1 MTSRRTFLKGVSV
14 ASIAGLAGCSQDGGG
29 DTEANTA
36 GQSGGSTATDTT
48 SQGGGDTEMDTT
60 SQGGGDT
67 EADTT
72 NQSGGETDAG
82 TTVGET
88 GSSGSGSQR
97 FAVSIKSMGQ
107 AGLFVQGQAAKWYTR
122 DMDDV
127 EVTILDAQFD
137 ASKQTQDAI
146 NAINQGLDGILLNP
160 FDAKAS
166 RQIVKAATEEDIPV
180 MNFDTATLSEDILIG
195 ALFGQYAGGQVA
207 AERFTQMIE
216 DQGIEQ
222 PTVITS
228 VFNFE
233 STTSQERLYGFTEN
247 VPDSVEVVNRI
258 ESDGTPENSA
268 PKTQS
273 ALQANPDVDAIYSN
287 NVGSG
292 MGALTALEQTDMYYK
307 KDNEEHVMAF
317 GIDGGPELNQRIGAG
332 YYDFAVDQPLHMY
345 APLTLELM
353 WSYLEN
359 GADALPQVGDT
370 VTPGEG
376 LSIENKEVDGINPW
390 EEQFWGPAEMTE
402 YEAEDQTWWPWLK
415 CEDAMITQDNA
426 DAPYLYGNVFREIEG
441 SS

>member
-1 MTSRRTFLKGVSV
+1 MTSRRKILKGLGS
-14 ASIAGLAGCSQDGGG
+14 AGIAGLAGCSGGGGGQSDGGSGDGSGDGGDGGSSGDGGG
-29 DTEANTA
+29 GQENTETEGTTA
-36 GQSGGSTATDTT
+36 GES
-48 SQGGGDTEMDTT
+48 M
-60 SQGGGDT
+60 
-67 EADTT
+67 
-72 NQSGGETDAG
+72 
-82 TTVGET
+82 
-88 GSSGSGSQR
+88 SSGDGTQR
-97 FAVSIKSMGQ
+97 FVVSMKAMGQ

-127 EVTILDAQFD
+127 EITILDAQFD
-137 ASKQTQDAI
+137 ATKQTQDAL
-146 NAINQGLDGILLNP
+146 NAINQGADGILLNP
-160 FDAKAS
+160 FDARAS
-166 RQIVKAATEEDIPV
+166 RQIVEAATEADIPV

-216 DQGIEQ
+216 DRGIEN

-233 STTSQERLYGFTEN
+233 STTSQQRLFGFTEN

-258 ESDGTPENSA
+258 ESNGTPEGSA

-292 MGALTALEQTDMYYK
+292 MGALTALQQMDMYYEK
-307 KDNEEHVMAF
+307 GNEDHVMAF

-353 WSYLEN
+353 WDYLE
-359 GADALPQVGDT
+359 GGQSALPQVGDT
-370 VTPGEG
+370 VVPGED
-376 LSIENKEVDGINPW
+376 LSIENKTVGGIQPW
-390 EEQFWGPAEMTE
+390 AEQFWGPAEMVE
-402 YEAEDQTWWPWLK
+402 YEADDQAWWPWMK
-415 CEDAMITQDNA
+415 CQHAMITQDNA
-426 DAPYLYGNVFREIEG
+426 DAPFLYGNVYRQLEG
-441 SS
+441 SG

>member
-1 MTSRRTFLKGVSV
+1 MTSRRKILKGLG
-14 ASIAGLAGCSQDGGG
+14 AAGIAGLAGCSGGGGGQSDGGSGDGSGDGGDGGSSGDGGG
-29 DTEANTA
+29 GQENTETEGTTA
-36 GQSGGSTATDTT
+36 GES
-48 SQGGGDTEMDTT
+48 M
-60 SQGGGDT
+60 
-67 EADTT
+67 
-72 NQSGGETDAG
+72 
-82 TTVGET
+82 
-88 GSSGSGSQR
+88 SSGDGTQR
-97 FAVSIKSMGQ
+97 FVVSMKAMGQ

-127 EVTILDAQFD
+127 EITILDAQFD
-137 ASKQTQDAI
+137 ATKQTQDAL
-146 NAINQGLDGILLNP
+146 NAINQGADGILLNP
-160 FDAKAS
+160 FDARAS
-166 RQIVKAATEEDIPV
+166 RQIVEAATEADIPV

-216 DQGIEQ
+216 DRGIEN

-233 STTSQERLYGFTEN
+233 STTSQQRLFGFTEN

-258 ESDGTPENSA
+258 ESNGTPEGSA

-292 MGALTALEQTDMYYK
+292 MGALTALQQMDMYYEK
-307 KDNEEHVMAF
+307 GNEDHVMAF

-353 WSYLEN
+353 WDYLE
-359 GADALPQVGDT
+359 GGQSALPQVGDT
-370 VTPGEG
+370 VVPGED
-376 LSIENKEVDGINPW
+376 LSIENKTVGGIQPW
-390 EEQFWGPAEMTE
+390 AEQFWGPAEMVE
-402 YEAEDQTWWPWLK
+402 YEADDQAWWPWMK
-415 CEDAMITQDNA
+415 CQHAMITQDNA
-426 DAPYLYGNVFREIEG
+426 DAPFLYGNVYRQLEG
-441 SS
+441 SG